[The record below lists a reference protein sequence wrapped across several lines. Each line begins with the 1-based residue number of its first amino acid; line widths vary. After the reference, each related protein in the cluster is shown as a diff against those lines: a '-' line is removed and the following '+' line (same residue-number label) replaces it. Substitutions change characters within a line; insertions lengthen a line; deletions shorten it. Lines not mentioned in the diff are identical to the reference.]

1 MPKNMPGVLFP
12 LTMTSDNAGYEL
24 ADIRE
29 MVKFNLK
36 NIILTNPGER
46 IMYPE
51 FGVGINALLFENFTP
66 DIRDVA
72 RSTILRQISVYAPY
86 VTLLELFIDP
96 VEESG
101 VRFFI
106 KYRIE
111 FAQIIDSFSL
121 NISNI

>member
-96 VEESG
+96 VEES
-101 VRFFI
+101 F
-106 KYRIE
+106 
-111 FAQIIDSFSL
+111 L
-121 NISNI
+121 NTGK

>member
-46 IMYPE
+46 IMYPT
-51 FGVGINALLFENFTP
+51 FGVGINAMLFENFT
-66 DIRDVA
+66 
-72 RSTILRQISVYAPY
+72 STIKETATQRIVEQISIYAPY
-86 VTLLELFIDP
+86 VTLLQLFIDE